1 MRNNPSKAERHARGM
16 STTVAKASIQAQRR
30 AAVAGRLAENERA
43 SKQIALVP
51 RLDILE
57 SGHA

>member
-1 MRNNPSKAERHARGM
+1 MV
-16 STTVAKASIQAQRR
+16 TTVAKASIQAQRR
-30 AAVAGRLAENERA
+30 AAVADRLAENERA
-43 SKQIALVP
+43 SKQVAVVP